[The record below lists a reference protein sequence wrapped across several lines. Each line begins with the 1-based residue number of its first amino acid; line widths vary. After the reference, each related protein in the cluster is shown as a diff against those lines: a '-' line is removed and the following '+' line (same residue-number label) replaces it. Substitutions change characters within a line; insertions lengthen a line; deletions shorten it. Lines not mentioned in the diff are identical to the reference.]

1 MQRQAGRIVRCDPAR
16 VGAAHQ
22 RQRERFAGLT
32 NGVMTN
38 ADVSVDEL
46 RYFFESDE
54 AG

>member
-1 MQRQAGRIVRCDPAR
+1 MRRQAGRIVRCDAAR
-16 VGAAHQ
+16 VETARQ

-46 RYFFESDE
+46 SYFFESDE